1 MWSLFASK
9 LPFSWEAGC
18 RVLTWL
24 VNTPWRPPHPQQ
36 YSLQTLLVCPGWGRF
51 LGKPRLKWALMNEQ
65 L

>member
-24 VNTPWRPPHPQQ
+24 VNTPWWPPPPSSTVSKH
-36 YSLQTLLVCPGWGRF
+36 YWFALGGGGFWGSRD
-51 LGKPRLKWALMNEQ
+51 
-65 L
+65 